1 MKGEL
6 EDWLSELPPLDGAD
20 DEPDANE
27 SIVDD
32 ALPSLDEDSSLDDA
46 AADDLEVDETV
57 DIAEEESSDGEDDDR
72 WEADV
77 GEPELDLDDAGDG
90 AAGELDSPAL
100 GDGDFDLDDDLP
112 TSEDDLG
119 EEGTTDPIEH
129 SLDETLPALD
139 ADEEGDF
146 EDALLLEAGLTFP
159 QGEAMRWASIIWQ
172 ERSSSSRSLAWA
184 VPDDLPVAMVVHPLA
199 DLVAAITRSGKI
211 RVSRDGGMTVL
222 DTSAGQ
228 RQLKT
233 LFDEGGPSFAAFS
246 KGGALWIADRSGRL
260 AKSVDFGHSW
270 ASCPSIGRT
279 ILAFAT
285 HDDGSLS
292 VLARKAEAVELLTS
306 THWIRWFAQP
316 ISAHLQTARSPVMP
330 SAVWLVHRAA
340 AVAIGDDLGVL
351 LSRDGRHFA
360 RVPGSAGA
368 HAAAFACT
376 SSQSPLLFTGTF
388 G

>member
-159 QGEAMRWASIIWQ
+159 QGDAMGLHHLARALFLVTLVGVGGSR
-172 ERSSSSRSLAWA
+172 RS
-184 VPDDLPVAMVVHPLA
+184 
-199 DLVAAITRSGKI
+199 TSGYG
-211 RVSRDGGMTVL
+211 RAPAR
-222 DTSAGQ
+222 
-228 RQLKT
+228 
-233 LFDEGGPSFAAFS
+233 
-246 KGGALWIADRSGRL
+246 RSGRGDHEERQNPCVARWRNDGARHERRSEA
-260 AKSVDFGHSW
+260 AKDAVRRRWTVVRGIFEGGGFVDRR
-270 ASCPSIGRT
+270 SIGSASQERRFRT
-279 ILAFAT
+279 F
-285 HDDGSLS
+285 
-292 VLARKAEAVELLTS
+292 
-306 THWIRWFAQP
+306 Q
-316 ISAHLQTARSPVMP
+316 
-330 SAVWLVHRAA
+330 
-340 AVAIGDDLGVL
+340 
-351 LSRDGRHFA
+351 
-360 RVPGSAGA
+360 
-368 HAAAFACT
+368 
-376 SSQSPLLFTGTF
+376 
-388 G
+388 